1 MRKITDDLGI
11 DEKIIHQES
20 GRLTIDPTMPEEK
33 KGNLVLTNRRIL
45 FYTEGVEGPSKVL
58 DITRRSVEGFRTT
71 MEGGKNCMQLKTP
84 SIIASLSAVTF
95 GTIEGELK
103 SDLIAEGKVFQATR
117 TVGIDFTTEVDGK
130 YSIFHNDVL
139 LGYVEIPPYFST
151 MFIDAKFYDPDNK
164 GVGGII
170 HGQRWMSTDLIGQDG
185 KVFGKIDYPS
195 DRSMRISKSTG
206 HPLALVAITMKDSEY
221 EMLFIHP
228 KDHTVIAGAL
238 MGTSNEGLTNLD
250 LKFYE
255 YDDDPKYL
263 IFSSI
268 AIKRYLE
275 ERAT

>member
-11 DEKIIHQES
+11 DEKIIHQEN
-20 GRLTIDPTMPEEK
+20 GRISIDPTMPEEK

-45 FYTEGVEGPSKVL
+45 FFVDGAEGPSKVL

-71 MEGGKNCMQLKTP
+71 MEGSKALMQLKTP

-103 SDLIAEGKVFQATR
+103 SDLIAEGKVLVATR
-117 TVGIDFTTEVDGK
+117 SVEIDFNQEVDGRHAII
-130 YSIFHNDVL
+130 YNDEM

-151 MFIDAKFYDPDNK
+151 MFVDAKFYSPD
-164 GVGGII
+164 GEPAGGII
-170 HGQRWMSTDLIGQDG
+170 HGQRWMSTNLIDKDG

-195 DRSMRISKSTG
+195 QRSMRISKSTG

-221 EMLFIHP
+221 ELLFIHP
-228 KDHTVIAGAL
+228 KDHTPLAGAI
-238 MGTSNEGLTNLD
+238 MRTSNEGLANLD

-255 YDDDPKYL
+255 YEDDPKYI

-275 ERAT
+275 ERE